1 MILNPDYEKNVFINC
16 PFDEDYDLI
25 FNAILFTV
33 HKCGFILRCSKEFED
48 SSGIRIK
55 NIIQLIRDSK
65 YSIHDLSRVTLDGS
79 SNLPRFNMP
88 LELGICIGAIEFGNS
103 KQKNKEYLII
113 ESEKFRFKQFISD
126 LSGQDIKNHNN
137 NIENA
142 IKAVRN
148 WLTKKTNNKIPSASF
163 IVDEYDKFIKD
174 LPELCHANNWSPS
187 ELTFDEF
194 SSFVTSWIA
203 LNQLECRVT

>member
-16 PFDEDYDLI
+16 PFDDDYDLL

-33 HKCGFILRCSKEFED
+33 HKCGFVLRCSKEFED

-137 NIENA
+137 NVEHA
-142 IKAVRN
+142 IKVVRN
-148 WLTKKTNNKIPSASF
+148 WLTKKTNSKIPSASF
-163 IVDEYDKFIKD
+163 FVDEYNKFNRD
-174 LPELCHANNWSPS
+174 LPELCHANNWNPS
-187 ELTFDEF
+187 ELTFDEY

-203 LNQLECRVT
+203 LNQL

>member
-1 MILNPDYEKNVFINC
+1 MKTDPNYEKNVFINC
-16 PFDEDYDLI
+16 PFDDDYDLI

-55 NIIQLIRDSK
+55 NIIQLIMESK
-65 YSIHDLSRVTLDGS
+65 YSIHDLSRVTLDGTS
-79 SNLPRFNMP
+79 KLPRFNMP
-88 LELGICIGAIEFGNS
+88 LELGICIGAIEFGNT

-126 LSGQDIKNHNN
+126 LSGQDIKNQNN
-137 NIENA
+137 NTEQA

-148 WLTKKTNNKIPSASF
+148 WLTKKTNTVIPSASF
-163 IVDEYDKFIKD
+163 IVDEYKNFTKE
-174 LPELCHANNWSPS
+174 LPELCLASNWNPS

-203 LNQLECRVT
+203 LN

>member
-1 MILNPDYEKNVFINC
+1 MKIDPDYEKNVFINC
-16 PFDEDYDLI
+16 PFDDDYDLI

-55 NIIQLIRDSK
+55 NIIQLIKESK
-65 YSIHDLSRVTLDGS
+65 YSIHDLSRVTLDGTS
-79 SNLPRFNMP
+79 KLPRFNMP
-88 LELGICIGAIEFGNS
+88 LELGICIGAIEFGNT

-137 NIENA
+137 NTEQA

-148 WLTKKTNNKIPSASF
+148 WLTKKTNMVIPSASF
-163 IVDEYDKFIKD
+163 IVDEYKNFTTE
-174 LPELCHANNWSPS
+174 LPELCLASNWNPS

-203 LNQLECRVT
+203 LK